1 MSFLPLLS
9 CFHKSKQ
16 SRANLQGEI
25 NRFSCKFPASHES
38 CRWSVRPLCRP
49 AGWAFDVCPALP
61 GVSYGAMEV
70 YVLRW
75 QRALLLMQRTE
86 MVAPKAFGR
95 FTPRF
100 TPLAQNDVKTGTG
113 AFAGT
118 TCQKRKRL
126 GNRQIVKPFLQSGW
140 LDSNQRPHAP
150 QTCTLKSSTP
160 LALNTLAF
168 YLTRWLTSRLIR
180 QSKVKHQWTIGNK
193 QSSFAY
199 QQSKEKAAFSRL
211 SPHPLWIRC
220 NPTTTILLLFSCI
233 CLLSP
238 LIWAPFAKSVL

>member
-16 SRANLQGEI
+16 SRANLQGDI
-25 NRFSCKFPASHES
+25 NRYSCKFPASHES

-49 AGWAFDVCPALP
+49 AGWAFVVCPALP

-86 MVAPKAFGR
+86 MVAPKDFGR

-113 AFAGT
+113 AFART

-126 GNRQIVKPFLQSGW
+126 DNRQIVKPFLQSGW

-150 QTCTLKSSTP
+150 QTRTLTGLSYTPNCGCKSS
-160 LALNTLAF
+160 ALFLNSKYFCGFLFLYFA
-168 YLTRWLTSRLIR
+168 TSLY
-180 QSKVKHQWTIGNK
+180 SLH
-193 QSSFAY
+193 
-199 QQSKEKAAFSRL
+199 
-211 SPHPLWIRC
+211 
-220 NPTTTILLLFSCI
+220 
-233 CLLSP
+233 
-238 LIWAPFAKSVL
+238 